1 MHYRIK
7 TRKELE
13 EEYESLDESTPIN
26 AGWDSEME
34 SFLGMPLTEEQYKEA
49 VFKETTKPY
58 KEYLQIGGWAF
69 SLDMIHTGSL
79 LLNGYFTFKKM
90 FNYEV

>member
-13 EEYESLDESTPIN
+13 EEYGSLDESTPID
-26 AGWDSEME
+26 AGWDSQME

-49 VFKETTKPY
+49 VFKETSRWSKC
-58 KEYLQIGGWAF
+58 YLQIGDWAF

-79 LLNGYFTFKKM
+79 LLNGYFTFKKI
-90 FNYEV
+90 FGYV